1 MLDYYAKL
9 GDDGKIIY
17 MVLGLQDDTTLVPVD
32 FSSDVYHEFYYRM
45 PIAIRLT
52 TPEYTGVLPAPE
64 TTLT

>member
-17 MVLGLQDDTTLVPVD
+17 MAQGMQDDTTLVLVD
-32 FSSDVYHEFYYRM
+32 FSSDVYYEFHYRM
-45 PIAIRLT
+45 PIAIRLII
-52 TPEYTGVLPAPE
+52 PDYTGVLPSPE